1 MRQQVKKHANHV
13 LTWLLSFLS
22 AAASLLL
29 IMWLESSAN

>member
-1 MRQQVKKHANHV
+1 MRRRVHKHANHA

-29 IMWLESSAN
+29 IMWLESSA